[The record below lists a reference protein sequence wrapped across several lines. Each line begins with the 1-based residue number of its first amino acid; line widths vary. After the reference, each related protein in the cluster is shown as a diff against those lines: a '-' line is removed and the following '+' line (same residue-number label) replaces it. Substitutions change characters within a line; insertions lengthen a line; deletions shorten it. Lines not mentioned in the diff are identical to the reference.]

1 MINLVSLRA
10 SGRVIYCVSVRWLA
24 WLTPNH
30 GLLKVPL
37 AKAGAGG
44 LGRCIGAPPESAAF
58 LSGGNLG

>member
-10 SGRVIYCVSVRWLA
+10 SGRVIYCMSVRRLA
-24 WLTPNH
+24 WLTPNR
-30 GLLKVPL
+30 GLLQVPL

-44 LGRCIGAPPESAAF
+44 PGRCIGAPPESAAF